1 MSIAGSSAA
10 PWLTVVMPSHCGERW
25 IDYTLQSLVRE
36 AAQGIEVLLIDSSP
50 TSATRDIAQAYSK
63 SLAIRIF
70 ERRDLLSWQAKTNF
84 CVEMAKSDHV
94 SWLGVDDLWLP
105 GRAASARGWINS
117 DPMAPVHFA
126 PSAIIDIDNRKL
138 GLWRCPLPA
147 ERALL
152 PTFVTERLLIQNFV
166 AAPAP
171 VFRKA
176 AWLTCGGLDEN
187 LWYTADWDMWLKL
200 AACAPTYYHTDITI
214 GFRVHARSLTMTGT
228 INSLDFTRQMTTV
241 LDRHLSKE
249 GRDLSRV
256 ERAGRASIRVN
267 VALASA
273 SADVRGLFHA
283 AIQVALLGPIG
294 IWKYFRDSRIVERVV
309 ARIRAKIAGRF
320 TV

>member
-1 MSIAGSSAA
+1 
-10 PWLTVVMPSHCGERW
+10 
-25 IDYTLQSLVRE
+25 
-36 AAQGIEVLLIDSSP
+36 
-50 TSATRDIAQAYSK
+50 
-63 SLAIRIF
+63 
-70 ERRDLLSWQAKTNF
+70 
-84 CVEMAKSDHV
+84 
-94 SWLGVDDLWLP
+94 
-105 GRAASARGWINS
+105 
-117 DPMAPVHFA
+117 
-126 PSAIIDIDNRKL
+126 
-138 GLWRCPLPA
+138 
-147 ERALL
+147 
-152 PTFVTERLLIQNFV
+152 
-166 AAPAP
+166 
-171 VFRKA
+171 
-176 AWLTCGGLDEN
+176 
-187 LWYTADWDMWLKL
+187 MWLKL